1 MSAIKSRI
9 IDFLFNGGT
18 DLGYSE
24 IELPTLDDMDSVIK
38 HRITVWDYKG
48 LTEKQYYGGQDE

>member
-1 MSAIKSRI
+1 MSAIKSKI

-24 IELPTLDDMDSVIK
+24 IELPKLDDMDSVIK
-38 HRITVWDYKG
+38 YRITVWDYKG
-48 LTEKQYYGGQDE
+48 VSEKQYYGGQDE